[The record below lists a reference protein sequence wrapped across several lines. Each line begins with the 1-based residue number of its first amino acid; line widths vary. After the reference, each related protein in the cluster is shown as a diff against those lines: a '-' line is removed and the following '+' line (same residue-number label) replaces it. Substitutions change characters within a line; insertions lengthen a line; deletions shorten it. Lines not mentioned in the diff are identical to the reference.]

1 MLWKRPGF
9 ALIAVLALGLGAGAT
24 GLKPGLVGAAQREPQ
39 ISLDG
44 DWVGGWQDKSEWVSV
59 KATFKTEQGTL
70 KAAFDIQ
77 AVEGPKSFIVG
88 EISLTGDTFH
98 LEATKDDLVLVLG
111 GRLNG
116 DAIKGDCQK
125 ADARS
130 AFTLLRVAKVEP
142 KLFDQ
147 YVGSYQLA
155 PDNFISIGRQT
166 RTGQNP
172 RLSYVERKSGRRGVL
187 TPLSDTTFIG
197 GPALGFDYP
206 ADVQIAFVKNNREG
220 IEGLHWRHGQAK
232 EMFAKTLRL
241 KEEVVRF
248 PSGAHVLA
256 GTLVLPPTQGPHPAV
271 VLAHGSTPLSRYYFG
286 PDPYMY
292 PAHGVAVLFYD
303 KRGVGAS
310 TGARTESI
318 AELAADLLAGVA
330 YLQTRADIDPKQIG
344 LVGHSE
350 GGWVAP
356 EAAAQSK
363 DVAFIIAGAA
373 SGLPRQENII
383 YEVDGDVRWAG
394 FAETERAK
402 ARTLWKLRNE
412 AVRSNG
418 ESWSAW
424 RAEVLNAKD
433 EPWFSRAR
441 MPSTVSEMNDVNRA
455 RLMNFIAEERRW
467 WYDPVPAW
475 ERITIP
481 ALVYESEWD
490 KDVPAQESAAIIERA
505 LQKAGNK
512 NYTIKI
518 FPKSQHGQWAMAT
531 EYPFNPLSYRVHYDL
546 LFDWLLRHVKA
557 PKR

>member
-24 GLKPGLVGAAQREPQ
+24 GQPDLVGAAQRAPQ

-130 AFTLLRVAKVEP
+130 VFTLLRVAKVEP

-383 YEVDGDVRWAG
+383 YE
-394 FAETERAK
+394 
-402 ARTLWKLRNE
+402 
-412 AVRSNG
+412 
-418 ESWSAW
+418 
-424 RAEVLNAKD
+424 
-433 EPWFSRAR
+433 
-441 MPSTVSEMNDVNRA
+441 
-455 RLMNFIAEERRW
+455 
-467 WYDPVPAW
+467 YDPVPAW

-512 NYTIKI
+512 SYTIKI